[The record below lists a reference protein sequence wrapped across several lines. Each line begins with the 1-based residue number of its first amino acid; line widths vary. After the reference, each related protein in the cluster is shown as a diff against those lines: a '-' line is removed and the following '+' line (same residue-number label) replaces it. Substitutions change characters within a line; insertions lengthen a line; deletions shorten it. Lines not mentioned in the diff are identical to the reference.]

1 MSTLD
6 RIAKSKGTD
15 KSSEIHNYCVK
26 YEKYLPFNRY
36 DRLTLLEIGVLN
48 GESLKMWKDYFY
60 KSYIIGVDIEP
71 HCKMHEEK
79 RIDIEIGSQI
89 DDEFLNNICEKY
101 GWFDI
106 IVDDGSHINSHVT
119 HTFEKLFPRIKPG
132 GVYVVEDV
140 CTSYW
145 EQYDGGYLK
154 QDSSMEY
161 FKRLTDDVNF
171 RGLENFENPQG
182 VWHRRESNLKELS
195 ERIQPYCRTDIESIN
210 FLNGIIIITKR

>member
-1 MSTLD
+1 
-6 RIAKSKGTD
+6 
-15 KSSEIHNYCVK
+15 
-26 YEKYLPFNRY
+26 
-36 DRLTLLEIGVLN
+36 
-48 GESLKMWKDYFY
+48 
-60 KSYIIGVDIEP
+60 
-71 HCKMHEEK
+71 MHEEK

-106 IVDDGSHINSHVT
+106 IVDDGSHINNHVT

>member
-1 MSTLD
+1 MTGVQTC
-6 RIAKSKGTD
+6 A
-15 KSSEIHNYCVK
+15 
-26 YEKYLPFNRY
+26 LP
-36 DRLTLLEIGVLN
+36 
-48 GESLKMWKDYFY
+48 
-60 KSYIIGVDIEP
+60 
-71 HCKMHEEK
+71 
-79 RIDIEIGSQI
+79 
-89 DDEFLNNICEKY
+89 IC
-101 GWFDI
+101 FP
-106 IVDDGSHINSHVT
+106 VTIN
-119 HTFEKLFPRIKPG
+119 TFEKLFPRIKPG